1 MKRIKLFEEFAKSG
15 YESSAMNSM
24 VKKYEKWERGVIK
37 AWGSIFYLDYHKMP
51 TSGKT
56 QPFNQLK
63 RDFIEFFNTP
73 FDSDEFEE
81 LDYWIQEHGKRDDVP
96 LFNKKVMDNIFKDI
110 AKKTPAPIDFIIY
123 RTSAK
128 EESGVNSYTVNK
140 GSYSNWH
147 TDNSVERAYL
157 IPKGTPVI
165 FADADADNGEII
177 WMPTKSD
184 LIKYRIS

>member
-15 YESSAMNSM
+15 YESSVMNSM

-37 AWGSIFYLDYHKMP
+37 AWGSIFYIDYHSMP

-73 FDSDEFEE
+73 ISSDEFEE
-81 LDYWIQEHGKRDDVP
+81 LDDWIQEYGKRGGVP
-96 LFNKKVMDNIFKDI
+96 LFNKTVMDKIFKDI
-110 AKKTPAPIDFIIY
+110 AKKTPAPLDFTIY

-147 TDNSVERAYL
+147 ADNSVERAYL